1 MVANASNADSCIGN
15 IWDNKAYG
23 SSRLGNPASLPLVRF
38 LAIVLFP
45 FAPVCFSPAVRIMVE
60 RGD

>member
-23 SSRLGNPASLPLVRF
+23 SSRLGNPGASASEISGYRVVPLR
-38 LAIVLFP
+38 P
-45 FAPVCFSPAVRIMVE
+45 RCFSPALRIMVE